1 MFKFERLLVSYG
13 FYTSARLRSSLQLLV
28 KQLKGESGYLIAA
41 DADEINAWMLRAE
54 EELRT
59 SAGLEQHWPDA
70 GCENA
75 AGKWKICVR
84 YAVNAEGVVQK
95 IKLFT
100 CTEKQAATEWQ
111 HRQQTHAHVTWK
123 QLANVV
129 RCFS

>member
-59 SAGLEQHWPDA
+59 SAGLEQH
-70 GCENA
+70 
-75 AGKWKICVR
+75 
-84 YAVNAEGVVQK
+84 
-95 IKLFT
+95 
-100 CTEKQAATEWQ
+100 
-111 HRQQTHAHVTWK
+111 
-123 QLANVV
+123 
-129 RCFS
+129 